1 MDITNRQSDS
11 PKPKAFRQNAPPAAG
26 AAAGRLI
33 PADEASL
40 SNHIFYLAARKIPPK
55 GDPAPKKRA
64 AKNPRRGKVPF
75 HSHDLLFREIF
86 SKKRFAPD
94 MLLLS
99 LSRERLEFLDLKT
112 LKPQPPVLFTSEGR
126 ERRADLIF
134 SISTKPFPQSEESA
148 GKSSRKAPLRLQ
160 RYPAGGRAGKK
171 ALSGRVPGRAS
182 VRQALR
188 RGARAKRAEM
198 LLVFE
203 HKSLP
208 RDEHFLQFLDYLSSA
223 RQTWREKGL
232 MLPVL
237 ISTGQAWRGPLDFQG
252 SLRGLAPKQL
262 ELFGEADV
270 NFRPVILNLR
280 DIDLKKQARGLKAL
294 PIWFIFQKVRA
305 ISERDVAEFFR
316 LCQAV
321 RARDRRFLAPRGLAY
336 LQQHNPRWTKKAL
349 MEVERKTVKKREGRV
364 MAMSCYQE
372 VLYKERQK
380 GMQKGMQKG
389 RQEGRQKGR
398 QEGRQE
404 ERRNVILNML
414 KEKFDISDISKVTGL
429 PKARILKL
437 KNGKA
442 E

>member
-1 MDITNRQSDS
+1 MDITNRQSDLL
-11 PKPKAFRQNAPPAAG
+11 KPKAFRQNAPPAAA

-33 PADEASL
+33 PEDETSL
-40 SNHIFYLAARKIPPK
+40 SKNIAERKRAFAERKRAFIFYLAARKIPPK

-64 AKNPRRGKVPF
+64 AKHPRRGKVPF

-94 MLLLS
+94 MLLLA

-134 SISTKPFPQSEESA
+134 SISTKPSPQSEESA
-148 GKSSRKAPLRLQ
+148 GKSSRKAPLRLR
-160 RYPAGGRAGKK
+160 RYPAGGRAGEKS
-171 ALSGRVPGRAS
+171 LSGAGLSRAS
-182 VRQALR
+182 GHKALR

-198 LLVFE
+198 LLVFG
-203 HKSLP
+203 HKNLP
-208 RDEHFLQFLDYLSSA
+208 RDGHFLQFLDYLSSA

-280 DIDLKKQARGLKAL
+280 DVDLKKKQRGLKAL
-294 PIWFIFQKVRA
+294 PIWFIFQKVRN
-305 ISERDVAEFFR
+305 IGVWDVAEFFR

-372 VLYKERQK
+372 VLYKAEQK
-380 GMQKGMQKG
+380 
-389 RQEGRQKGR
+389 
-398 QEGRQE
+398 GRQE
-404 ERRNVILNML
+404 ERRDVILNML
-414 KEKFDISDISKVTGL
+414 KEKFDISVISKATGL
-429 PKARILKL
+429 PKAKILKL